1 MDLEAFQAALPELF
15 DGDLRAGHPADRRF
29 RAVLADVPGMA
40 TENKL
45 ALLNLAAAHLEE
57 GEAYLE
63 VGSFK
68 GLSLIGAMLGN
79 PGRRFYAIENFLEF
93 NLDGGLARP
102 ELEANLARW
111 VEPGQVRLLE
121 GDCFRLL
128 RDEGRLEEPVG
139 VYFYDGAHG
148 RLPHYL
154 ALGVAEPWLAARA
167 LVVIDDTS
175 WPIVSQATDR
185 YLAAHPGYRLLFDL
199 AAGHEEDP
207 RWWNGVRVYA
217 FERPQARAQGA
228 TPATATV
235 GGGSGGR
242 FPPPRWIR
250 PWPWDMAWRLFTYDL
265 IYRPAT
271 RVAWKT
277 LPRHPALCSAVLK
290 VVPLASRRVP
300 VDDDAR

>member
-1 MDLEAFQAALPELF
+1 MDLEAFQAKLAGLF
-15 DGDLRAGHPADRRF
+15 GGDLRADHPVDRRF
-29 RAVLADVPGMA
+29 RDVLADVPGMA
-40 TENKL
+40 TEHKL
-45 ALLNLAAAHLEE
+45 ALLNLAAAHLGP

-93 NLDGGLARP
+93 NPDGTARA

-111 VEPGQVRLLE
+111 AGSGRARVLE
-121 GDCFRLL
+121 GDCFDLL
-128 RDEGRLEEPVG
+128 RRGQGPEEPVG

-154 ALGVAEPWLAARA
+154 ALGVAEPWLADRA
-167 LVVIDDTS
+167 LVVIDDAS
-175 WPIVSQATDR
+175 WPIVARATDR
-185 YLAAHPGYRLLFDL
+185 YVAAHPGYRLLFDL
-199 AAGHEEDP
+199 AADHEEDP

-217 FERPQARAQGA
+217 FERPGAQTRAQA
-228 TPATATV
+228 SV
-235 GGGSGGR
+235 RGGLGGR
-242 FPPPRWIR
+242 LLPPRSIGL
-250 PWPWDMAWRLFTYDL
+250 DTAWRLLAYDL
-265 IYRPAT
+265 LYRPAV

-277 LPRHPALCSAVLK
+277 LPRHPGLCAAVLK

-300 VDDDAR
+300 VGDGGR

>member
-1 MDLEAFQAALPELF
+1 MDLEAFQAKLAGLF
-15 DGDLRAGHPADRRF
+15 GGDLRADHPVDRRF
-29 RAVLADVPGMA
+29 RDVLADVPGMA
-40 TENKL
+40 TEHKL
-45 ALLNLAAAHLEE
+45 ALLNLAAAHLGP

-93 NLDGGLARP
+93 NPDGTARA

-111 VEPGQVRLLE
+111 AGSGRARVLE
-121 GDCFRLL
+121 GDCFDLL
-128 RDEGRLEEPVG
+128 RRGQGPEEPVG

-154 ALGVAEPWLAARA
+154 ALGVAEPWLADRA
-167 LVVIDDTS
+167 LVVIDDAS
-175 WPIVSQATDR
+175 WPIVARATDR
-185 YLAAHPGYRLLFDL
+185 YVAAHPGYRLLFDL
-199 AAGHEEDP
+199 AADHEEDP

-217 FERPQARAQGA
+217 FERSPARGQAHRR
-228 TPATATV
+228 V
-235 GGGSGGR
+235 GL
-242 FPPPRWIR
+242 
-250 PWPWDMAWRLFTYDL
+250 DTAWRLLAYDL
-265 IYRPAT
+265 LYRPAV

-277 LPRHPALCSAVLK
+277 LPRHPGLCAAVLK

-300 VDDDAR
+300 VDDGGR

>member
-1 MDLEAFQAALPELF
+1 MDLEAFQAKLAGLF
-15 DGDLRAGHPADRRF
+15 GGDLRADHPVDRRF
-29 RAVLADVPGMA
+29 RDVLADVPGMA
-40 TENKL
+40 TEHKL
-45 ALLNLAAAHLEE
+45 ALLNLAAAHLGP

-93 NLDGGLARP
+93 NPDGTARA

-111 VEPGQVRLLE
+111 AGSGRARVLE
-121 GDCFRLL
+121 GDCFDLL
-128 RDEGRLEEPVG
+128 RRGQGPEEPVG

-154 ALGVAEPWLAARA
+154 ALGVAEPWLADRA
-167 LVVIDDTS
+167 LVVIDDAS
-175 WPIVSQATDR
+175 WPIVARATDR
-185 YLAAHPGYRLLFDL
+185 YVAAHPGYRLLFDL
-199 AAGHEEDP
+199 AADHEEDP

-217 FERPQARAQGA
+217 FERSPARGQARRR
-228 TPATATV
+228 V
-235 GGGSGGR
+235 GL
-242 FPPPRWIR
+242 
-250 PWPWDMAWRLFTYDL
+250 DTAWRLLAYDL
-265 IYRPAT
+265 LYRPAV

-277 LPRHPALCSAVLK
+277 LPRHPGLCAAVLK

-300 VDDDAR
+300 VGDGGR

>member
-1 MDLEAFQAALPELF
+1 MDLEAFQAKLAGLF
-15 DGDLRAGHPADRRF
+15 GGDLRADHPVDRRF
-29 RAVLADVPGMA
+29 RDVLADVPGMA
-40 TENKL
+40 TEHKL
-45 ALLNLAAAHLEE
+45 ALLNLAAAHLGP

-93 NLDGGLARP
+93 NPDGTARA

-111 VEPGQVRLLE
+111 AGSGRARVLE
-121 GDCFRLL
+121 GDCFDLL
-128 RDEGRLEEPVG
+128 RRGQGPEEPVG

-154 ALGVAEPWLAARA
+154 ALGVAEPWLADRA
-167 LVVIDDTS
+167 LVVIDDAS
-175 WPIVSQATDR
+175 WPIVARATDR
-185 YLAAHPGYRLLFDL
+185 YVAAHPGYRLLFDL
-199 AAGHEEDP
+199 AADHEEDP

-217 FERPQARAQGA
+217 FERSPARGQVHRR
-228 TPATATV
+228 V
-235 GGGSGGR
+235 GL
-242 FPPPRWIR
+242 
-250 PWPWDMAWRLFTYDL
+250 DTAWRLLAYDL
-265 IYRPAT
+265 LYRPAV

-277 LPRHPALCSAVLK
+277 LPRHPGLCAAVLK

-300 VDDDAR
+300 VGDGGR